1 MNSEENMKRYER
13 LLLEL
18 PDFILGK
25 TPESVSR
32 EIQQRIEQDPD
43 FRAEYEAL
51 RKVIQQVENFSE
63 TAFER
68 SLKPD
73 IPPFYFESLAERVQ
87 RRLKVP
93 RPSLWE
99 RCVEVFQTWLHT
111 ELRYQLAGA
120 LAGIAMA
127 VLMILAVL
135 HLDTH
140 IVQHAD
146 SVAQRHRE
154 SLIPNVSIVSAMQ
167 YAESLSPELLIDTLS
182 EEEAKLLLE
191 TLMQDITEDERFK
204 VLSDEE
210 VKILMQL
217 L

>member
-87 RRLKVP
+87 RRLKAP

-99 RCVEVFQTWLHT
+99 R
-111 ELRYQLAGA
+111 A
-120 LAGIAMA
+120 
-127 VLMILAVL
+127 
-135 HLDTH
+135 
-140 IVQHAD
+140 
-146 SVAQRHRE
+146 
-154 SLIPNVSIVSAMQ
+154 
-167 YAESLSPELLIDTLS
+167 
-182 EEEAKLLLE
+182 
-191 TLMQDITEDERFK
+191 
-204 VLSDEE
+204 
-210 VKILMQL
+210 
-217 L
+217 